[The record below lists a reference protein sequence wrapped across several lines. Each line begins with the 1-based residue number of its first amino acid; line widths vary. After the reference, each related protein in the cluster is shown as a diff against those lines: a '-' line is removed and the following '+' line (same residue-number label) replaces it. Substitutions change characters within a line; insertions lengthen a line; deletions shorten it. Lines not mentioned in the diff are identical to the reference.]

1 MIILPSAKGFP
12 LKPALIKD
20 PYYSS
25 VTALLHMSGTNGSTT
40 FIDNSPNGYTVTRL
54 GNPSISTAQSK
65 FNNGSAFFSYGSYL
79 RMPIGAGSFYGFSEW
94 TCECWIY
101 PTSINVFG
109 SATLVD
115 FYIFGQGGFRWSI
128 NSGGYLTYTDSGS
141 GGATRTSNGN
151 ITFNTWNHIAIC
163 RSIAFGGVL
172 FLINGGLSGTLSIVG
187 NPTTPSQL
195 VYIGALPNG
204 ESPFDGYMSDL
215 RFTKSVVRYPT
226 VFTYP
231 STYTMPTSPFPDA

>member
-65 FNNGSAFFSYGSYL
+65 FNNGSAIFSYGNYL
-79 RMPIGAGSFYGFSEW
+79 RIPTGAGSIYGFSEW

-101 PTSINVFG
+101 PTTIDVFG
-109 SATLVD
+109 TNLID
-115 FYIFGQGGFRWSI
+115 FFIFGQGGFRWGI
-128 NSGGYLTYTDSGS
+128 NSSAYLTYTDSAS
-141 GGATRTSNGN
+141 GGATRTSSGS
-151 ITFNTWNHIAIC
+151 ITLNAWNHIAIC
-163 RSIAFGGVL
+163 RSVAYGGVF
-172 FLINGGLSGTLSIVG
+172 FLINGGSSGFTSGGSIA
-187 NPTTPSQL
+187 TPSQP
-195 VYIGALPNG
+195 VYIGALSNG
-204 ESPFDGYMSDL
+204 ESPFIGYMSDL
-215 RFTKSVVRYPT
+215 RFTKGVVRY
-226 VFTYP
+226 
-231 STYTMPTSPFPDA
+231 SLSGAYTMPTSPFPNA